1 VGVTS
6 TTRGSAITPGST
18 SVTGCGALNQ
28 SLRGRAIPRWST
40 ARIEIYSAS
49 PMGASHS
56 HESLLMHGSGLAICY
71 PARTTTPAAPDGLK
85 NLPTIVVYGAQEYPP
100 FKAEGAVALC
110 LFGVGVVS
118 FAGCGVETLASG
130 RYPYLVHSGH
140 PFFCGPGLGVLPH
153 PRGRFLSM
161 LYFTTSSPFCNLIGA
176 FLVQ

>member
-49 PMGASHS
+49 PMGASPS
-56 HESLLMHGSGLAICY
+56 HENVLMHGSGLAVFY

-85 NLPTIVVYGAQEYPP
+85 NLPTIVVYGAQEYPSLE
-100 FKAEGAVALC
+100 AEGAVALC
-110 LFGVGVVS
+110 LFGVRVVGS
-118 FAGCGVETLASG
+118 REARMHRVPSG
-130 RYPYLVHSGH
+130 GYSVR
-140 PFFCGPGLGVLPH
+140 
-153 PRGRFLSM
+153 
-161 LYFTTSSPFCNLIGA
+161 
-176 FLVQ
+176 